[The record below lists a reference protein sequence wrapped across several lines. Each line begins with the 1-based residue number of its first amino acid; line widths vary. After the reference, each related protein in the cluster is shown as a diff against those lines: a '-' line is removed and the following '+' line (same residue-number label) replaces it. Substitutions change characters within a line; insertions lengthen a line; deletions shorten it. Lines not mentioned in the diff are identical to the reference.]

1 MIDLDRFQE
10 IASTMRRNALRT
22 FLTAVGVFW
31 GVFLLIL
38 MVGFGNGLERGT
50 QRSMSGLAT
59 NSLYLWGQRTSVPF
73 QGRAPGRSLKL
84 TLDDAEALRTHPGV
98 ALVAPRANLGGRR
111 AAQPVVRGKKTGN
124 FRITGDTPAYLTL
137 EPMDIRGRFINPLD
151 MKERR
156 KVAVIGSR
164 VIEVLFEPDEN
175 PIGETITVQGIDFL
189 VVGTFETFQAG
200 ERGASHA
207 ETIYLPLTTFQKAL
221 TGKPYVDYMAILSEP
236 EVRAGAIEQ
245 DLARVI
251 GKRHQVAPNDK
262 QAVGSFNA
270 DEQFQKIVNLF
281 RGINLL
287 IVIVA
292 GATLLAGLVGVSNI
306 MMVSVRERTR
316 EIGIRKAIG
325 ATPRTV
331 IAQVVSEAVVLA
343 SVAGYL
349 GLVAGVGLLELVAP
363 LVSSSE
369 STMFAPPSV
378 SLQTALVAAVAV
390 ALGGGLAGLFPALHA
405 ARIRT
410 VEALRD
416 E

>member
-1 MIDLDRFQE
+1 
-10 IASTMRRNALRT
+10 MRRNAVRT

-38 MVGFGNGLERGT
+38 MVGFGNGLEAGT
-50 QRSMSGLAT
+50 RRSMSGLAT

-73 QGRAPGRSLKL
+73 EGRAPGRVLKL
-84 TLDDAEALRTHPGV
+84 TFDDAEALRKVPGV
-98 ALVAPRANLGGRR
+98 AMVAPRATLGGRR
-111 AAQPVVRGKKTGN
+111 SAQPVVRGQKSGS
-124 FRITGDTPAYLTL
+124 FRISGDTPAYLAL
-137 EPMDIRGRFINPLD
+137 EPMAIEGRFINPLD

-164 VIEVLFEPDEN
+164 VVEVLFDPGQD
-175 PIGETITVQGIDFL
+175 PIGETITVQGVDFL
-189 VVGTFETFQAG
+189 VVGTFSSFQAG

-207 ETIYLPLTTFQKAL
+207 ETIYLPLTTLQKAL
-221 TGKPYVDYMAILSEP
+221 TGNLYVDYMAVLSEP
-236 EVRAGAIEQ
+236 SVRAGAIED
-245 DLARVI
+245 DLARII

-270 DEQFQKIVNLF
+270 DEQFQKIVGLF

-287 IVIVA
+287 IAIVA
-292 GATLLAGLVGVSNI
+292 GATLVAGLVGVSNI

-331 IAQVVSEAVVLA
+331 IVQVVSEAVFLA
-343 SVAGYL
+343 SAAGYL
-349 GLVAGVGLLELVAP
+349 GLVAGVGLLELVGP
-363 LVSSSE
+363 LLGGSG

-405 ARIRT
+405 ARIRC
-410 VEALRD
+410 VDALRD